1 MNNGDAVIIN
11 IPPLTEERRKELV
24 RMAKVEGEDAKVAI
38 RSVRKEGMDEAK
50 RMEKDGLS
58 EDQRKD
64 LENQIQAM
72 VDKNS
77 SLIDQRVAEKEADI
91 LKL

>member
-1 MNNGDAVIIN
+1 
-11 IPPLTEERRKELV
+11 
-24 RMAKVEGEDAKVAI
+24 MAKVEGEDAKVAI

-72 VDKNS
+72 VDKQS
-77 SLIDQRVAEKEADI
+77 SVIDQRVAEKEVDI

>member
-1 MNNGDAVIIN
+1 
-11 IPPLTEERRKELV
+11 
-24 RMAKVEGEDAKVAI
+24 MAKVEGEDAKVAI

-72 VDKNS
+72 VDKHS
-77 SLIDQRVAEKEADI
+77 SLIDQRVAEKEVDI